1 MSRPTTSSVWQA
13 LAAVAAGNGLYFLLL
28 YPRLP
33 AAWQH
38 QPFVA
43 DRGLAL
49 DFLLCLAFYVLVR
62 WAGARLTRPERER

>member
-1 MSRPTTSSVWQA
+1 MTQPSSSGVWQA
-13 LAAVAAGNGLYFLLL
+13 LAAIAAGNGLYFLLL

-33 AAWQH
+33 PAWQH

-49 DFLLCLAFYVLVR
+49 DFFLCLIFYVLAR
-62 WAGARLTRPERER
+62 LAGARLTRPNGER

>member
-1 MSRPTTSSVWQA
+1 MTQPLSRGVWQA
-13 LAAVAAGNGLYFLLL
+13 LVAIAAGNGLYFLLL

-33 AAWQH
+33 PAWQH

-49 DFLLCLAFYVLVR
+49 DFLLSVIVYVLLR
-62 WAGARLTRPERER
+62 LAGARLTRPNRER